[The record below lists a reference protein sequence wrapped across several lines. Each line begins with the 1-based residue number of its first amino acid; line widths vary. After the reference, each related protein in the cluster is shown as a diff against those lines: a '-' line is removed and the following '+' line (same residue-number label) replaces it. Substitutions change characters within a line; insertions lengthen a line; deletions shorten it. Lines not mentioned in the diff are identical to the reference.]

1 MSSPGR
7 GHNIYC
13 EQPYGSPDGQRILFY
28 RSGGLVWA
36 PYRLMVAEL
45 ESGLYKLTEIEPELK
60 SVNIA
65 HGSWREWAYYSR
77 EDGWW
82 LSV

>member
-1 MSSPGR
+1 
-7 GHNIYC
+7 
-13 EQPYGSPDGQRILFY
+13 
-28 RSGGLVWA
+28 
-36 PYRLMVAEL
+36 MVAEL